1 MWSLPLRAKRT
12 HFPSPSNQLALGFKI
27 SQKSLDSIGVKKSE
41 KIWKN
46 FWQTHCFR
54 ATQLSAVFFEFFSTK
69 ENIKSLLFTQPG
81 TTKQFSVHWKIKNW
95 WKISWCRN
103 FVSKKD
109 NHDFWFIWK
118 NILNKLWLYSV
129 MANWMKFVLL
139 IFWIVSLRVI
149 WQKFKLQ
156 FMIEKLTS
164 GLLTPS
170 SMSQSCAIFPR
181 RPKCANLAQAG
192 TNPYETVGNRQ
203 VKINFAF

>member
-41 KIWKN
+41 KIFDKRTVFAPHSCQPSFLSFFLRRKILNRYYLHNQELRNSFPYTKRLKIDEKYLGVEIW
-46 FWQTHCFR
+46 FR
-54 ATQLSAVFFEFFSTK
+54 KRIITIFDLFE
-69 ENIKSLLFTQPG
+69 
-81 TTKQFSVHWKIKNW
+81 
-95 WKISWCRN
+95 
-103 FVSKKD
+103 
-109 NHDFWFIWK
+109 K

-149 WQKFKLQ
+149 WQMSKLQ

-170 SMSQSCAIFPR
+170 SMSQSCPIFPR
-181 RPKCANLAQAG
+181 RPKCANLARAG
-192 TNPYETVGNRQ
+192 TKPYETVGNRQ